1 MSSKALTN
9 YQYGIHGRNAV
20 WASFFVLGITGMA
33 WIPRIPEIKTSLGL
47 SDGQFGLLLLA
58 STFGAVPGAQL
69 SGRVVHMFSS
79 KIVVR
84 IAGVT
89 LPLGVSIMGI
99 AHNVPTLALGLFF
112 CGFSVAFMDVA
123 LNSQAIA
130 IEQHTQGRW
139 MSTFH
144 GLWSIG
150 AFCAALVGGLVAN
163 FVSPKVNLLVMSA
176 LSFLSYLYI
185 TRYLLP
191 PELDGHG
198 GEEGSQTSSK
208 VSFRGKEAMILWG
221 IGFGL
226 ICALVPEGGAYDWSG
241 ILLRDH
247 MNIGKGTNAAAA
259 TVFSLTMIVSRLLGD
274 KFFEMW
280 GHVKTVKYGALF
292 GGGIWGLSILVG
304 VPLAHSNHMLSL
316 VIVCIGFGAA
326 GFGIGPFF
334 PAFNLAAAS
343 IPGVAPS
350 VGLARI
356 GLIAIASYFAGPT
369 IIGGISQ
376 LTSLP
381 IAFAFPVLLMMGAA
395 LQTRFIKVKRLT
407 TEN

>member
-1 MSSKALTN
+1 MSSKTLTN
-9 YQYGIHGRNAV
+9 YEHGIYARNAV
-20 WASFFVLGITGMA
+20 WASFFLLGITGMA
-33 WIPRIPEIKTSLGL
+33 WIPRIPEIKSALGL
-47 SDGQFGLLLLA
+47 SDGHFGLLLLA
-58 STFGAVPGAQL
+58 SVFGAVPGAQL
-69 SGRVVHMFSS
+69 SGRIVHMYSS

-84 IAGVT
+84 VAGVT
-89 LPLGVSIMGI
+89 LPFGVSIMGI
-99 AHNVPTLALGLFF
+99 SENVPILALGLFF
-112 CGFSVAFMDVA
+112 TGFSVAFMDVA

-130 IEQHTQGRW
+130 IEEHTQGRW

-150 AFCAALVGGLVAN
+150 AFCAALIGGLVAN
-163 FVSPKVNLLVMSA
+163 LVSPKINLLVMSA
-176 LSFLSYLYI
+176 ISFLSYLVVI
-185 TRYLLP
+185 RYLLP
-191 PELDGHG
+191 PHLDGHR
-198 GEEGSQTSSK
+198 GEEGTETSSK
-208 VSFRGKEAMILWG
+208 VPLVGKEAMILWG
-221 IGFGL
+221 LGIGL

-259 TVFSLTMIVSRLLGD
+259 VVFSLTMIASRLLGD
-274 KFFEMW
+274 KFFELW
-280 GHVKTVKYGALF
+280 GHAKTVKYGAIF
-292 GGGIWGLSILVG
+292 GGGIWGLSILIG
-304 VPLAHSNHMLSL
+304 IPLAHSHQMLSL

-369 IIGGISQ
+369 LIGGISQ

-381 IAFAFPVLLMMGAA
+381 IAFAFPILLMMGAA
-395 LQTRFIKVKRLT
+395 LQTRFIKVNRLS
-407 TEN
+407 TEK

>member
-1 MSSKALTN
+1 MSSKTLTN
-9 YQYGIHGRNAV
+9 YEHGIRARNAV
-20 WASFFVLGITGMA
+20 WASFFALGITGMA
-33 WIPRIPEIKTSLGL
+33 WIPRIPEMKSALGL
-47 SDGQFGLLLLA
+47 SDGHFGLLLLA

-69 SGRVVHMFSS
+69 SGRVVHMYSS

-99 AHNVPTLALGLFF
+99 AKNVPTLALGLFI

-130 IEQHTQGRW
+130 IEKHTQGRW

-150 AFCAALVGGLVAN
+150 AFCAALIGGLVAN
-163 FVSPKVNLLVMSA
+163 LVSPKVNLLVMSGM
-176 LSFLSYLYI
+176 SFLSYFFI
-185 TRYLLP
+185 TMYLLP
-191 PELDGHG
+191 PHLDGHR
-198 GEEGSQTSSK
+198 GEEGTETSSK
-208 VSFRGKEAMILWG
+208 VPFVGKEAMILWG
-221 IGFGL
+221 IGIGL

-247 MNIGKGTNAAAA
+247 MNIAKGTNAAAA
-259 TVFSLTMIVSRLLGD
+259 VVFSLTMIASRLLGD
-274 KFFEMW
+274 KFFELW

-292 GGGIWGLSILVG
+292 GGGTWGLSILIG
-304 VPLAHSNHMLSL
+304 IPLADSHQMLSL
-316 VIVCIGFGAA
+316 IIVCIGFGAA

-369 IIGGISQ
+369 LIGGISQ

-395 LQTRFIKVKRLT
+395 LQTRFIKVNALS
-407 TEN
+407 TEK

>member
-9 YQYGIHGRNAV
+9 YEHGIHARNAV
-20 WASFFVLGITGMA
+20 WASFFALGITGMA
-33 WIPRIPEIKTSLGL
+33 WIPRIPEIKSALGL
-47 SDGQFGLLLLA
+47 SDGHFGLLLLA

-69 SGRVVHMFSS
+69 SGRIVHMYSS

-99 AHNVPTLALGLFF
+99 AKNDPTLALGLFI

-130 IEQHTQGRW
+130 IEKHTQGRW

-150 AFCAALVGGLVAN
+150 AFCAALIGGLVAN
-163 FVSPKVNLLVMSA
+163 LVSPKVNLLVMSG
-176 LSFLSYLYI
+176 LSFLSYFLI
-185 TRYLLP
+185 TMYLLP
-191 PELDGHG
+191 PHLDGHR
-198 GEEGSQTSSK
+198 GEEGTETSSK
-208 VSFRGKEAMILWG
+208 VPFRGKEAMILWG
-221 IGFGL
+221 IGIGL

-247 MNIGKGTNAAAA
+247 MNIAKGTNAAAA
-259 TVFSLTMIVSRLLGD
+259 VVFSLTMIASRLLGD
-274 KFFEMW
+274 KFFELW

-292 GGGIWGLSILVG
+292 GGGIWGLSILIG
-304 VPLAHSNHMLSL
+304 IPLADSHQLLSL

-369 IIGGISQ
+369 LIGGISQ

-395 LQTRFIKVKRLT
+395 LQTRFIKVNRLS
-407 TEN
+407 TEK

>member
-1 MSSKALTN
+1 MSSKTLSN
-9 YQYGIHGRNAV
+9 YQHGIHARNAV

-33 WIPRIPEIKTSLGL
+33 WIPRIPEIKTTLGL

-89 LPLGVSIMGI
+89 LPLGVSTMGI
-99 AHNVPTLALGLFF
+99 AQNVPTLALGLFF

-150 AFCAALVGGLVAN
+150 AFCAALIGGLVAN
-163 FVSPKVNLLVMSA
+163 LVSPQVNLLVMSA
-176 LSFLSYLYI
+176 LSFISYFFI
-185 TRYLLP
+185 TQYLLP
-191 PELDGHG
+191 PDLDGHR
-198 GEEGSQTSSK
+198 GEEGTETSSK
-208 VSFRGKEAMILWG
+208 VRFVGKEAMILWG
-221 IGFGL
+221 LGLGL
-226 ICALVPEGGAYDWSG
+226 ICALVPEGGGYDWSG

-259 TVFSLTMIVSRLLGD
+259 IVFSLTMIVSRLLGD
-274 KFFEMW
+274 KFFEKW

-292 GGGIWGLSILVG
+292 GGGIWGLSILIG
-304 VPLAHSNHMLSL
+304 VPLAHSHQLLSL

-369 IIGGISQ
+369 IIGGLAE

-381 IAFAFPVLLMMGAA
+381 IAFAFPVLLMMCAA
-395 LQTRFIKVKRLT
+395 LQTRYIKVKRLS

>member
-1 MSSKALTN
+1 MSSKTLTK
-9 YQYGIHGRNAV
+9 YEHGIHARNAV
-20 WASFFVLGITGMA
+20 WASFFLMGITGMA
-33 WIPRIPEIKTSLGL
+33 WIPRIPEIKSSLGL

-58 STFGAVPGAQL
+58 STFGALPGAQL
-69 SGRVVHMFSS
+69 SGRIVHMYSS

-99 AHNVPTLALGLFF
+99 SENVPTLALGLFF

-130 IEQHTQGRW
+130 IEEHTQGRW

-150 AFCAALVGGLVAN
+150 AFCAALIGGLVAN
-163 FVSPKVNLLVMSA
+163 LVSPKINLLVISA
-176 LSFLSYLYI
+176 MSFLLYFVI

-191 PELDGHG
+191 PDLDGHR
-198 GEEGSQTSSK
+198 GEEGIETSSK
-208 VSFRGKEAMILWG
+208 VPLVGKEAMILWG
-221 IGFGL
+221 LGIGL

-259 TVFSLTMIVSRLLGD
+259 VVFSLTMIVSRLLGD

-280 GHVKTVKYGALF
+280 GHVNTVKYGALF
-292 GGGIWGLSILVG
+292 GGGIWGLSILISI
-304 VPLAHSNHMLSL
+304 PLAQSHQMLSL

-369 IIGGISQ
+369 LIGGISQ

-395 LQTRFIKVKRLT
+395 LQTRFIKVNRLS
-407 TEN
+407 TEK

>member
-112 CGFSVAFMDVA
+112 CGFSVSFMDVA

>member
-9 YQYGIHGRNAV
+9 YEHGIHARNAV
-20 WASFFVLGITGMA
+20 WASFFALGITGMA
-33 WIPRIPEIKTSLGL
+33 WIPRIPEIKSALGL
-47 SDGQFGLLLLA
+47 SDGHFGLLLLA

-69 SGRVVHMFSS
+69 SGRIVHMYSS

-99 AHNVPTLALGLFF
+99 AKNVPTLALGLFI

-130 IEQHTQGRW
+130 IEKHTQGRW

-150 AFCAALVGGLVAN
+150 AFCAALIGGLVAN
-163 FVSPKVNLLVMSA
+163 LVSPKVNLLVMSG
-176 LSFLSYLYI
+176 LSFLSYFLI
-185 TRYLLP
+185 TMYLLP
-191 PELDGHG
+191 PHLDGHR
-198 GEEGSQTSSK
+198 GEEGTETSSK
-208 VSFRGKEAMILWG
+208 VPFRGKEAMILWG
-221 IGFGL
+221 IGIGL

-247 MNIGKGTNAAAA
+247 MNIAKGTNAAAA
-259 TVFSLTMIVSRLLGD
+259 VVFSLTMIASRLLGD
-274 KFFEMW
+274 KFFELW

-292 GGGIWGLSILVG
+292 GGGIWGLSILIG
-304 VPLAHSNHMLSL
+304 IPLADSHQLLSL

-369 IIGGISQ
+369 LIGGISQ

-395 LQTRFIKVKRLT
+395 LQTRFIKVNRLS
-407 TEN
+407 TEK

>member
-1 MSSKALTN
+1 MSSKTLTK
-9 YQYGIHGRNAV
+9 YEYGIHARNAV

-33 WIPRIPEIKTSLGL
+33 WIPRIPEIKSSLGL

-69 SGRVVHMFSS
+69 SGRIVHMYSS

-84 IAGVT
+84 ISGVT
-89 LPLGVSIMGI
+89 LPLGVCIMGI
-99 AHNVPTLALGLFF
+99 AESVPILALGLFI
-112 CGFSVAFMDVA
+112 CGFSVSFMDVA

-150 AFCAALVGGLVAN
+150 AFCAGLIGGLVAN
-163 FVSPKVNLLVMSA
+163 LVTPETNLLVMSA

-191 PELDGHG
+191 PDLDGHG
-198 GEEGSQTSSK
+198 GEEGTQTSSK
-208 VSFRGKEAMILWG
+208 VSFKGKEAMILWG
-221 IGFGL
+221 IGIGL

-241 ILLRDH
+241 ILLQDH
-247 MNIGKGTNAAAA
+247 MNIGKGSNAAAGV
-259 TVFSLTMIVSRLLGD
+259 VFSLAMIVSRLLGD
-274 KFFEMW
+274 KFFELW
-280 GHVKTVKYGALF
+280 GHVNTVKYGAIF
-292 GGGIWGLSILVG
+292 GGGIWGLSIVIG
-304 VPLAHSNHMLSL
+304 IPLAQSHQMLSL

-356 GLIAIASYFAGPT
+356 GMIAMASYFAGPT
-369 IIGGISQ
+369 IIGGLAE

-395 LQTRFIKVKRLT
+395 FQTRFIKVNRLSS
-407 TEN
+407 EK